1 MNVEQQLKEFGY
13 NKKLKNKNEQ
23 IEKLNKI
30 INDLKDELNKNY
42 IAKEKEK
49 EMDGITKELGIDGI
63 IDVKKIISNDRK
75 TFEEYGLEIKK
86 QVAEVFI
93 QGKININKSKEV
105 NNVKILK
112 NVSRDNL
119 KKNTRFSAYKDS
131 SKSLNFNRKNS
142 HNNNVV
148 SFSLQ
153 KGKKK

>member
-1 MNVEQQLKEFGY
+1 
-13 NKKLKNKNEQ
+13 
-23 IEKLNKI
+23 
-30 INDLKDELNKNY
+30 
-42 IAKEKEK
+42 
-49 EMDGITKELGIDGI
+49 MDGITKELGIDGI